1 MNVVSFAARPTR
13 SYYRHQLHSLTYV
26 TLDQANGGIVRNL
39 NHAGVALQAVG
50 RLRPQQRVRLR
61 FELTSPRVR
70 VETHGE
76 VSWSTSSGQCG
87 VRFVDLPAR
96 TRHEIDQWIFLNLLE
111 AAERSAAYPR
121 TVVEALVVSIAREE
135 DARAEKP
142 RPENPRPQNLR
153 PQNPRPQK
161 PRPQDTP
168 EEITSEEDDG
178 LVLSAPPRPVIL
190 LQGSV
195 SQHLNTR
202 VRHEDAAPD
211 LHALDC
217 LSRPLSVRTV
227 ARLVDSLALI
237 AALLLF
243 ALIFLAITHE
253 LPPWPLTLGAVS
265 AAVVF
270 IATTYWLLF
279 TVLGSAS
286 PGSRLARAANG
297 LADEEKAEAS
307 RRDDSSL

>member
-142 RPENPRPQNLR
+142 RPQKPP
-153 PQNPRPQK
+153 PQNPRPE
-161 PRPQDTP
+161 DTR

-178 LVLSAPPRPVIL
+178 LVLSAPARPVIL

-195 SQHLNTR
+195 SRRLNAR

-211 LHALDC
+211 LHALDW

>member
-1 MNVVSFAARPTR
+1 
-13 SYYRHQLHSLTYV
+13 
-26 TLDQANGGIVRNL
+26 
-39 NHAGVALQAVG
+39 
-50 RLRPQQRVRLR
+50 
-61 FELTSPRVR
+61 
-70 VETHGE
+70 
-76 VSWSTSSGQCG
+76 
-87 VRFVDLPAR
+87 
-96 TRHEIDQWIFLNLLE
+96 
-111 AAERSAAYPR
+111 
-121 TVVEALVVSIAREE
+121 
-135 DARAEKP
+135 
-142 RPENPRPQNLR
+142 
-153 PQNPRPQK
+153 
-161 PRPQDTP
+161 
-168 EEITSEEDDG
+168 
-178 LVLSAPPRPVIL
+178 
-190 LQGSV
+190 
-195 SQHLNTR
+195 
-202 VRHEDAAPD
+202 
-211 LHALDC
+211 
-217 LSRPLSVRTV
+217 VRTV

>member
-142 RPENPRPQNLR
+142 RPQNPR
-153 PQNPRPQK
+153 PQNPRPE
-161 PRPQDTP
+161 DTR

-178 LVLSAPPRPVIL
+178 LVLSAPARPVIL

-195 SQHLNTR
+195 SRRLNAR

-211 LHALDC
+211 LHALDW

-297 LADEEKAEAS
+297 LADEEKAEAG